1 METDR
6 LIMRATY
13 TLHTYPRCLYGMNS
27 VCQTVNYS
35 KELRNDCREKK
46 GDRDKE
52 REREREEERER
63 EGGSGRGRGRE
74 KEREREGF
82 GV

>member
-52 REREREEERER
+52 RERERGGEGEGERK
-63 EGGSGRGRGRE
+63 
-74 KEREREGF
+74 KERERGLGF
-82 GV
+82 EVEIRSFI